1 MSVHKC
7 EYLMHAKSRSYLKTC
22 CFTSPWQI
30 LDFFFFMHFLF
41 CMCVFVPA
49 APTACVNHRCCFWM
63 SFTGRWGPFWFNHQG
78 EAHEGYHTH
87 THRRK
92 RNFLFIPHFRTSKM
106 YTLAG
111 CSRTNKDSGRYVL
124 TSAHSSTAASLPR
137 MSANTSILIKSSET
151 ERGREGGRR
160 RVQPVGKEDVKGRNR
175 QMARGKVEFVLAR
188 YAQKWWLD
196 EGEMGGRRGDG
207 WEGVSDRRRWVSG
220 QGAAG
225 LSRAVEK
232 VQTAC
237 GLPWPAHLGVLVIGT

>member
-1 MSVHKC
+1 MLF
-7 EYLMHAKSRSYLKTC
+7 YLAVTDLR
-22 CFTSPWQI
+22 
-30 LDFFFFMHFLF
+30 FFFFFYAFPILHVCVCACSPYGMCQSSLLFLNELHWE
-41 CMCVFVPA
+41 MRALLIQSPGGGTRGV
-49 APTACVNHRCCFWM
+49 
-63 SFTGRWGPFWFNHQG
+63 S
-78 EAHEGYHTH
+78 H

-160 RVQPVGKEDVKGRNR
+160 RVQPVGKKDVKGRNR

-188 YAQKWWLD
+188 YAQK
-196 EGEMGGRRGDG
+196 
-207 WEGVSDRRRWVSG
+207 
-220 QGAAG
+220 
-225 LSRAVEK
+225 
-232 VQTAC
+232 
-237 GLPWPAHLGVLVIGT
+237 